1 MKIKGV
7 LILAAFLVAI
17 QHQAVSQSSQ
27 PENEH
32 VRKTIDRLFDGMRIN
47 DSTMVRSAFDDG
59 AIMQTIIENEEGAAR
74 VVNGSLEH
82 FLKAVASPKQGMWD
96 EQITN
101 YIIRTDGALA
111 SAWTHYRFYLGE
123 EFSHCGVNSFQLV
136 LKEAEWKIFH
146 IVDTRR
152 TSNCLD

>member
-1 MKIKGV
+1 MKLKGV
-7 LILAAFLVAI
+7 LILAAMLVAV
-17 QHQAVSQSSQ
+17 QHQAVSQSTQ
-27 PENEH
+27 PEMHN
-32 VRKTIDRLFDGMRIN
+32 VRNTINRLFDGMRIN
-47 DSTMVRSAFDDG
+47 DSTMVRSAFAEG
-59 AIMQTIIENEEGAAR
+59 AIMQTILENEEGGAQ
-74 VVNGSLEH
+74 VVNGSIER

-101 YIIRTDGALA
+101 FIIHTDGALA

-136 LKEAEWKIFH
+136 LRESEWKIFH

-152 TSNCLD
+152 ASNCLD